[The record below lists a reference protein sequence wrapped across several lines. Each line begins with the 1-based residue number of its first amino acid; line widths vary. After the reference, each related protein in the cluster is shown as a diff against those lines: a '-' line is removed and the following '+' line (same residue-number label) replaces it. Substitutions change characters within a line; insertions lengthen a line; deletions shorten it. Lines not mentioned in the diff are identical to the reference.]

1 MKYISTCFFLI
12 FLCSSLFTQTSRDKN
27 LIQYIPKDVSFV
39 LYLNS
44 LDKSFKEFKSSSFW
58 KYYKRTKE
66 GKELEKSLNSFDASL
81 QITSFITLDDL
92 LEVFSQQAFIG
103 IWLGNNNIIKN
114 YIYLIEKKKNKN
126 KIKSILERLEYFAVA
141 NKINIKK
148 YEQNS
153 FKIINFTNQICLAEN
168 KEFVLISNNLEV
180 LENICSRINNRIV
193 NKHNLI
199 DFKKYFKNNN
209 LVFYLKTP
217 PGFMSQKGELYYSFR
232 FKGKPELEILYKDK
246 KITNTRQFKFN
257 NDYFKVLPPDINFIQ
272 FGNENVRDSIYPF
285 FDLIGTN
292 FYKIDKKYFD
302 TYFSEPD
309 TKGINPQLIA
319 GKLTSKTT
327 NLLRIIDVSLQSN
340 YMDKF
345 PDNSPTTTYL
355 NYNIYN
361 NSQVYY
367 AFIKKNL
374 IISRQE
380 SFLKKAINTYKKNR
394 GFYFTKDFKKIQAY
408 KNKNTIVWMNLRKY
422 LTDKALKYG
431 KDKWAHYNAYI
442 KTYDKL
448 MIYSGKKIDCIY
460 MKLFFY

>member
-1 MKYISTCFFLI
+1 
-12 FLCSSLFTQTSRDKN
+12 
-27 LIQYIPKDVSFV
+27 
-39 LYLNS
+39 
-44 LDKSFKEFKSSSFW
+44 
-58 KYYKRTKE
+58 
-66 GKELEKSLNSFDASL
+66 
-81 QITSFITLDDL
+81 
-92 LEVFSQQAFIG
+92 
-103 IWLGNNNIIKN
+103 
-114 YIYLIEKKKNKN
+114 
-126 KIKSILERLEYFAVA
+126 
-141 NKINIKK
+141 
-148 YEQNS
+148 
-153 FKIINFTNQICLAEN
+153 
-168 KEFVLISNNLEV
+168 
-180 LENICSRINNRIV
+180 
-193 NKHNLI
+193 
-199 DFKKYFKNNN
+199 
-209 LVFYLKTP
+209 
-217 PGFMSQKGELYYSFR
+217 MSQKGELYYSFR